1 MASYVFVTSWNL
13 VPASERPMS
22 SSSSITTSIS
32 AHLLMRFAP
41 LLLATSVF
49 ALALH
54 AKLAL
59 YKTQT
64 PSTIL
69 TLTKLSTGERPV
81 VSVMRETRAELTDR
95 ELFSGII
102 LLFALPAML
111 AHCCS
116 KREDQIE
123 DGLFCSAEKYS
134 AILMNKAPPLS
145 ALRVLR

>member
-1 MASYVFVTSWNL
+1 
-13 VPASERPMS
+13 
-22 SSSSITTSIS
+22 
-32 AHLLMRFAP
+32 MRLSL

-49 ALALH
+49 ALGLH

-59 YKTQT
+59 YETQT

-69 TLTKLSTGERPV
+69 TLTKLSTRERSI

-95 ELFSGII
+95 ELFSTII
-102 LLFALPAML
+102 LLFAVPAML

-123 DGLFCSAEKYS
+123 DGLFRSAHKYS
-134 AILMNKAPPLS
+134 TILRNKAPPLP
-145 ALRVLR
+145 ALRLLH